1 MSGSCGAGQ
10 AKTITLG
17 EVLRAGLPALEQ
29 AQRRPTH
36 HWKVLRALCAC
47 RTEALGGHCYL
58 CQSCGKTHWAA
69 NSCGNRHCPSCQ
81 KLQSAQWLDRQIE
94 HVLPIP
100 YFHLVFTLPH
110 RLNPLIQH
118 NQKLLYKLLF
128 ASASATLLEFGRNN
142 LQASLGITAVL
153 HTWSQT
159 LLDHYH
165 LHCVVTG
172 GGLSLDGKNWIGR
185 GAKWLFPIR
194 ALSTVFRAKFR
205 DGLQRLFKEG
215 KLTFPKSE
223 PSLSDPVAFA
233 RYLQQTC
240 RANWVVYA
248 KRPFAGPEAF
258 LAYLCRYTHRVAI
271 SNNRIERLDR
281 EKGAVTFRYK
291 DYGQGGRMREMT
303 LALGEFL
310 RRFCLHILP
319 PHLVKIRHYGLLSN
333 RGRSERIEQARAL
346 LAPAPSPVQE
356 LGPQPSSVIKEAP
369 APRRV
374 CPFCG
379 SSEVMLIAVLGRPR
393 RHPVS
398 RQSPLCDSS

>member
-1 MSGSCGAGQ
+1 MTSCSGAGQ

-17 EVLRAGLPALEQ
+17 EVLRAGLSALKG
-29 AQRRPTH
+29 AHRLPTH
-36 HWKVLRALCAC
+36 LWKVLRALCAC

-58 CQSCGKTHWAA
+58 CEDCGKQHFVA

-110 RLNPLIQH
+110 SLNPLIQH
-118 NQKLLYKLLF
+118 NQQLLYNLLF

-142 LQASLGITAVL
+142 LKATLGITAVL

-172 GGLSLDGKNWIGR
+172 GGLSLDGKSWIAR
-185 GAKWLFPIR
+185 SPKWFLPTR
-194 ALSTVFRAKFR
+194 ALSVVFRAKFR
-205 DGLQRLFKEG
+205 DGLKQLFDEG
-215 KLTFPKSE
+215 KLKFPKSE
-223 PSLSDPVAFA
+223 ASLSEPVAFA
-233 RYLQQTC
+233 RFVHQVC
-240 RANWVVYA
+240 RPKWVVYA
-248 KRPFAGPEAF
+248 KRPFAGPKPF

-271 SNNRIERLDR
+271 SNSRIKCLDR
-281 EKGAVTFRYK
+281 EKGTVTFDYK
-291 DYGQGGRMREMT
+291 DYAQGGRRRQMT
-303 LALGEFL
+303 LALPEFL

-319 PHLVKIRHYGLLSN
+319 PHFVKIRHYGLLSN
-333 RGRSERIEQARAL
+333 RDRSERIAQARAL
-346 LAPAPSPVQE
+346 LAQKAPSAVQE
-356 LGPQPSSVIKEAP
+356 LGPQPNPVIKEAP
-369 APRRV
+369 APRVV

-379 SSEVMLIAVLGRPR
+379 SAKVVLIAVLGRPR
-393 RHPVS
+393 PT
-398 RQSPLCDSS
+398 PILFDSS

>member
-1 MSGSCGAGQ
+1 MIGCSGAGQ

-17 EVLRAGLPALEQ
+17 EVLRAALSALKEAHRLPAHL
-29 AQRRPTH
+29 
-36 HWKVLRALCAC
+36 WKVLRALCAC
-47 RTEALGGHCYL
+47 RTEALGGHRYL
-58 CQSCGKTHWAA
+58 CESCGKEHFAG

-110 RLNPLIQH
+110 CLNPLIQH
-118 NQKLLYKLLF
+118 NQKLLYNLLF

-142 LQASLGITAVL
+142 LQATLGITAVL

-172 GGLSLDGKNWIGR
+172 GGLSLDGKSWIAR
-185 GAKWLFPIR
+185 TPKWLFPTR

-205 DGLQRLFKEG
+205 DGLQRLFKQG

-223 PSLSDPVAFA
+223 SSLADPVGFA
-233 RYLQQTC
+233 RYLHQAC
-240 RANWVVYA
+240 GPNWVVYV

-281 EKGAVTFRYK
+281 EKGTVTFHYK
-291 DYGQGGRMREMT
+291 DYSQGGRTRQMT
-303 LALGEFL
+303 LALSEFL

-319 PHLVKIRHYGLLSN
+319 PHFVKIRHYGLLSN
-333 RGRSERIEQARAL
+333 RDRSERIEQARAL
-346 LAPAPSPVQE
+346 LAQAPSTVQE
-356 LGPQPSSVIKEAP
+356 LESQTHRVIQEAP
-369 APRRV
+369 VPRGI

-379 SSEVMLIAVLGRPR
+379 SSKIVLMAVIRRP
-393 RHPVS
+393 S
-398 RQSPLCDSS
+398 RPPICDSS